1 MISDANIETFLEP
14 RCSWKLHLG
23 KVREWLKV
31 TLGIGITRLTVLMNS
46 EESMR
51 WEKPTKR

>member
-1 MISDANIETFLEP
+1 MISDTNIETFLEP